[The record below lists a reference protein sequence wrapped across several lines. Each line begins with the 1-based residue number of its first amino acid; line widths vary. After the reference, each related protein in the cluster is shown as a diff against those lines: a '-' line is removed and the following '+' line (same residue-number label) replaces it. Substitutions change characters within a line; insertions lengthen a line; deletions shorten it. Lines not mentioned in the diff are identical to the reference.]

1 MVDVVIAVKPNHVH
15 FSSTFYFFLF
25 SLFLMHNPNI
35 NSNMQDLVAF
45 KFRLTQTT
53 ANPSWALTQ
62 KPEIGEHY
70 MTTITQVDVRT
81 MIEGADLDDIP
92 FEISF
97 TAYNVWGTFLDIPYH
112 LKKK

>member
-1 MVDVVIAVKPNHVH
+1 MQLFMVDVVIAVKPNHVH

-81 MIEGADLDDIP
+81 MIESADLDDIP

-97 TAYNVWGTFLDIPYH
+97 TAYNV
-112 LKKK
+112 